1 VHYIPG
7 MTALDIKLLIR
18 HLRKYEKEIL
28 YSGNVDGPIQ
38 LQELKS
44 CIDDFRA
51 TLYAVMVDAAGAS
64 DDPVRFAETI
74 RMQRAVEMLRKARAA
89 AQAKPAD
96 RSLSFSQLVEI
107 ADRSF
112 ADSISKAN

>member
-1 VHYIPG
+1 

-28 YSGNVDGPIQ
+28 YSDNVEDQTQ
-38 LQELKS
+38 LRELKS

-51 TLYAVMVDAAGAS
+51 TLYAVMVDTAEAS
-64 DDPVRFAETI
+64 DDPARFAENV

-107 ADRSF
+107 ADRSYS
-112 ADSISKAN
+112 DLISDPN